1 MSPGRAVRARPG
13 RRRAAGT
20 RARRLTCRPPLP
32 CSAAGQPDEL
42 NSDRVNLAGADWT
55 GADVTGAD
63 LTGAVL
69 AGADLAHVNL
79 FHTNLADADLG
90 GADLTIRRRRFK
102 SGEIWGRWRLV

>member
-32 CSAAGQPDEL
+32 CSAAGQPD
-42 NSDRVNLAGADWT
+42 RVNLAGADLT
-55 GADVTGAD
+55 GADLTGAD

-69 AGADLAHVNL
+69 AGADLADVNL
-79 FHTNLADADLG
+79 FQTSLAGADLG

-102 SGEIWGRWRLV
+102 SGEIWGRWRLVGSGF